1 MKVFVDASVILAALG
16 SKTGGSSLVLRL
28 GAKGKLDLTTS
39 QAVVEEVRRN
49 TRKISVPWTD
59 TERLII
65 KSRISVVP
73 APGHLQVE
81 KYERIVGEKDA
92 HVLASAIAS
101 KAQILI
107 TLDKKHILQA
117 EVKQKVKNVELLMP
131 GELLQRGFLFA
142 GPEVVGD

>member
-16 SKTGGSSLVLRL
+16 SKTGGSLQVLHL

-39 QAVVEEVRRN
+39 QAVIEEIRRN
-49 TRKISVPWTD
+49 THKISVPWTNM
-59 TERLII
+59 ERLII

-73 APGHLQVE
+73 APGQAQVG

-92 HVLASAIAS
+92 HVLASAITS

-117 EVKQKVKNVELLMP
+117 EVKQKVKNVELLAP
-131 GELLQRGFLFA
+131 GELLQRLTTNK
-142 GPEVVGD
+142 

>member
-16 SKTGGSSLVLRL
+16 SKTGGSSLVLHL
-28 GAKGKLDLTTS
+28 GAKEKLDLTTS
-39 QAVVEEVRRN
+39 QAVIEEIRRN
-49 TRKISVPWTD
+49 THKISVPWTNM
-59 TERLII
+59 ERLII

-73 APGHLQVE
+73 APGHAQVE

-92 HVLASAIAS
+92 HVLASAIIS

-117 EVKQKVKNVELLMP
+117 EVKQKAKNVELLTP
-131 GELLQRGFLFA
+131 GELLQCLTTNK
-142 GPEVVGD
+142 